1 MFRLPSGKEKSKRS
15 SQCTGDLMEYIALTG
30 IADSVIEILKKHDLR
45 TLEIRNPQNF
55 LGVLGL
61 NAGDSVLLTSTSLQ
75 DLTDGTQGLVAKV
88 VQKQI
93 SVHSFVSSNDFYI
106 EEREALS
113 ARIQLECRCM
123 ARVRNI
129 ISNEIGKPVR
139 VDAREVS
146 CYEAR

>member
-1 MFRLPSGKEKSKRS
+1 
-15 SQCTGDLMEYIALTG
+15 MEYIALTG

-61 NAGDSVLLTSTSLQ
+61 SAGDSVLLTSTSFQ
-75 DLTDGTQGLVAKV
+75 DLTDGTQGLIARV
-88 VQKQI
+88 VQKQV
-93 SVHSFVSSNDFYI
+93 SVHSFVSSNELYV

-123 ARVRNI
+123 ARVRTV
-129 ISNEIGKPVR
+129 ISNEIGKPVI
-139 VDAREVS
+139 VDAREIS